1 MRIKQ
6 NGQWVQVFTVGKD
19 GITPHIGENGN
30 WWFDEE
36 DSGVAAGYSGPVLPA
51 GILEN
56 GEYINWTRQD
66 DEYYIEK
73 QFFGLNSDL
82 SAIVITEDFEVNR
95 AECLDGKLQIF
106 VSAPPS
112 QDIPFTVA
120 FVQREKELEKIEI
133 VEEADGSVTMTNTWK
148 DSGQEVVVIK
158 ADEEGNPSGMIYNG
172 IEISV
177 TFTRVAVE

>member
-6 NGQWVQVFTVGKD
+6 NGQWVQVFVVGRD

-30 WWFDEE
+30 WWVGED

-51 GILEN
+51 GILED

-82 SAIVITEDFEVNR
+82 SAIIITEDFEVNR

-120 FVQREKELEKIEI
+120 FVAREVELEKIEI
-133 VEEADGSVTMTNTWK
+133 FEGLDGSITMTNKLK
-148 DSGQEVVVIK
+148 DAEDEVIIIK
-158 ADEEGNPSGMIYNG
+158 ADTDGNPSGMIYNG
-172 IEISV
+172 VEISV
-177 TFTRVAVE
+177 TFTKEVAE